1 MRKASSW
8 VGTIRAN
15 WVLVFTCVGA
25 LLILSFL
32 SLATDRGFEQNARLR
47 QEVSNSYDARAALQG
62 VLTRHQ
68 DIELGQRGYV
78 ITGDPKFLAPYRSG
92 ASRIDANLDLFAK
105 LAGSDGQSKLVDD
118 LRRTSVE
125 KRRFVARTIGLVEGG
140 RRDEAVNLIG
150 SGEGKQ
156 LMDHIRVLIGEISE
170 AERVKLEVRTAAV
183 NAARERLRDRTF
195 TLQIGLILLL
205 ALSAILIGR
214 SQWALKNAHRRA
226 RDLAMRQEAIFDS
239 AKDGMIVLNPSGS
252 IESLNPSAAKM
263 FDVPSES
270 LLRRDIGSL
279 FEIAPDR
286 GQIETFLRR
295 LKANRKEN
303 YGQIQEFVGRRQNG
317 ATFPLEVSV
326 SPVHLADGTLFVA
339 VIRDISD
346 RREVEQMK
354 GEFVATV
361 SHELRT
367 PLTSI
372 AGSLGLISGGA
383 AGEIPPKTARLVE
396 IAHSNAA
403 RLVRLIND
411 ILDIEKIE
419 AGRMQFDLR
428 PLALRPLLEAA
439 EHQTAG
445 FAGEYGV
452 AVHVEPVAPGAAV
465 LADEDRLMQVV
476 TNLLSNAIKFSRR
489 GEAVTVRVTPLDR
502 RYRISVIDRGEGIP
516 DAFRG
521 RIFGKFAQA
530 DASDSRQKG
539 GTGLGLSI
547 VREIVVRLG
556 GSVDFESVEGAGS
569 IFHVDLPA
577 AELPGT
583 VQAPTSEVEAPLSRD
598 PALPV
603 VLHVDDDPDML
614 AVVASAFDGKAAI
627 HSMPS
632 VAEARAAIRRTR
644 YDGAIL
650 DVGMLD
656 GCGTDLV
663 APLRKRAPSLP
674 VVLFTAQEVDG
685 APKEGIDL
693 VLVKSRASLDTLVR
707 EVTDRIGSKRVNGG
721 GGK

>member
-1 MRKASSW
+1 MLRRAS
-8 VGTIRAN
+8 TLRRAVEGN
-15 WVLVFTCVGA
+15 WVLIAASVGT
-25 LLILSFL
+25 LLILFFL
-32 SLATDRGFEQNARLR
+32 SLATDRGFEQNSLLR
-47 QEVSNSYDARAALQG
+47 QQVASSYDARAALQA
-62 VLTRHQ
+62 VLTRHL

-78 ITGDPKFLAPYRSG
+78 ITGDRRFLDPYRE
-92 ASRIDANLDLFAK
+92 AEARIDANLDRFAA
-105 LAGSDGQSKLVDD
+105 LAGKDGQ
-118 LRRTSVE
+118 E
-125 KRRFVARTIGLVEGG
+125 KRIAELRALSAEKRGFVTRTIGLVDAG
-140 RRDEAVNLIG
+140 RRDEAIRLIA
-150 SGEGKQ
+150 SGEGKRS
-156 LMDHIRVLIGEISE
+156 MDDIRRLIGEISE
-170 AERVKLEVRTAAV
+170 AERQKLDERTVSA
-183 NAARERLRDRTF
+183 NAARAALRQRSF
-195 TLQIGLILLL
+195 VLQTGLIFLL
-205 ALSAILIGR
+205 ALAALLIAR
-214 SQWALKNAHRRA
+214 SQWARQKEHRRA
-226 RDLAMRQEAIFDS
+226 QDLAARQEAIFDS

-252 IESLNPSAAKM
+252 IESLNPAAASM
-263 FDVPSES
+263 FGVARES

-279 FEIAPDR
+279 FEVAPDR

-295 LKANRKEN
+295 LKANRREV
-303 YGQIQEFVGRRQNG
+303 YGQIQEFVGRRQDG

-326 SPVHLADGTLFVA
+326 SPVHLADATLFLA

-346 RREVEQMK
+346 RREIEQMK

-383 AGEIPPKTARLVE
+383 AGEMTPKIARLVE

-419 AGRMQFDLR
+419 AGRMQFDIR
-428 PLALRPLLEAA
+428 PLPLAVLLDAA
-439 EHQTAG
+439 VHQAAG
-445 FAGEYGV
+445 FADEYGV
-452 AVHVEPVAPGAAV
+452 AVELEPVIPAAAV
-465 LADEDRLMQVV
+465 LADEDRLLQVV

-489 GEAVTVRVTPLDR
+489 GETVTVRVAPLDR

-516 DAFRG
+516 EAFRS

-556 GSVDFESVEGAGS
+556 GSVSFDSVEGEGT

-577 AELPGT
+577 AALADVAFPATDVDAPRVPAGDLPII
-583 VQAPTSEVEAPLSRD
+583 
-598 PALPV
+598 
-603 VLHVDDDPDML
+603 LHVDDDPDML
-614 AVVASAFDGKAAI
+614 AVVASAFDGKATI
-627 HSMPS
+627 HSTPS
-632 VAEARAAIRRTR
+632 VAEARAAIRKTR
-644 YDGAIL
+644 YDAAIL

-663 APLRKRAPSLP
+663 PPLRKRSPGLP
-674 VVLFTAQEVDG
+674 VVLFTAQEVDI
-685 APKEGIDL
+685 APNDDIDL

-707 EVTDRIGSKRVNGG
+707 EVTDRVVSARANVG

>member
-1 MRKASSW
+1 MLKAVSLMRVIK
-8 VGTIRAN
+8 AN
-15 WVLVFTCVGA
+15 WVLIVTGGGA
-25 LLILSFL
+25 LLILFFL

-47 QEVSNSYDARAALQG
+47 QQVSNSYDARAALQG

-78 ITGDPKFLAPYRSG
+78 IAGDPTFLTPYR
-92 ASRIDANLDLFAK
+92 AAEARIDSNFDLFAK
-105 LAGSDGQSKLVDD
+105 LAGSDGQDQLIAE
-118 LRRTSVE
+118 LRRTSLQ
-125 KRRFVARTIGLVEGG
+125 KRRFVARTIGLVESGQHA
-140 RRDEAVNLIG
+140 EAVRLIA
-150 SGEGKQ
+150 SGEGKRS
-156 LMDHIRVLIGEISE
+156 MDHIRVLISQISE
-170 AERVKLEVRTAAV
+170 AERQKLEERTAAA
-183 NAARERLRDRTF
+183 NAAREQLRGRTF

-205 ALSAILIGR
+205 ALASILIGR
-214 SQWALKNAHRRA
+214 SQWARKKAHRRA
-226 RDLAMRQEAIFDS
+226 RDLAARQEAIFDS

-252 IESLNPSAAKM
+252 IESLNPSAAAM
-263 FDVPSES
+263 FGVPSES
-270 LLRRDIGSL
+270 LLRRDIGAL

-295 LKANRKEN
+295 LKANRKEH

-317 ATFPLEVSV
+317 TTFPLEVSV
-326 SPVHLADGTLFVA
+326 SPVHLADATLFVA
-339 VIRDISD
+339 VIRDISE

-383 AGEIPPKTARLVE
+383 AGEIPPKAARLVE

-419 AGRMQFDLR
+419 AGRMQFDIR
-428 PLALRPLLEAA
+428 PLPLAPLLEAA
-439 EHQTAG
+439 VHQTAG
-445 FAGEYGV
+445 FADEYGV
-452 AVHVEPVAPGAAV
+452 PVHIDPVAPDAAV
-465 LADEDRLMQVV
+465 QADEDRLMQVI

-489 GEAVTVRVTPLDR
+489 GEAVTIRVTPLDR

-516 DAFRG
+516 EAFRS

-556 GSVDFESVEGAGS
+556 GSVDFESVAGAGS

-577 AELPGT
+577 ADLPGVT
-583 VQAPTSEVEAPLSRD
+583 AAPPIFVAPRDSD
-598 PALPV
+598 PALPL

-614 AVVASAFDGKAAI
+614 AVVASAFDGKAVI
-627 HSMPS
+627 RSTPS
-632 VAEARAAIRRTR
+632 VAEARAAIRQMRF
-644 YDGAIL
+644 DAAIL

-663 APLRKRAPSLP
+663 APLRKRSPSLP
-674 VVLFTAQEVDG
+674 VVLFTAQEVGG
-685 APKEGIDL
+685 APKDGIDL
-693 VLVKSRASLDTLVR
+693 VLVKSRASLETLVR
-707 EVTDRIGSKRVNGG
+707 EVTERIGSKRANGG

>member
-1 MRKASSW
+1 MGRASAW
-8 VGTIRAN
+8 LRAGKAN
-15 WVLVFTCVGA
+15 WVLITAAIGV

-47 QEVSNSYDARAALQG
+47 QDVAESYNARAVLQA
-62 VLTRHQ
+62 VLTLHQ

-78 ITGDPKFLAPYRSG
+78 ITGDPSFLAPYRS
-92 ASRIDANLDLFAK
+92 AEARIDANFEAFEKFAG
-105 LAGSDGQSKLVDD
+105 ADGQAALMAE
-118 LRRTSVE
+118 LERTSIE
-125 KRRFVARTIGLVEGG
+125 KRRFVARTIALVEEG
-140 RRDEAVNLIG
+140 RRDEAARLITG
-150 SGEGKQ
+150 GEGKRS
-156 LMDHIRVLIGEISE
+156 MDHIRTLIGTISE
-170 AERVKLEVRTAAV
+170 GERAKLEQRTVLA
-183 NAARERLRDRTF
+183 NNARERLRQRTF
-195 TLQIGLILLL
+195 TLQVGLIMLL
-205 ALSAILIGR
+205 ALAAFLIAR
-214 SQWALKNAHRRA
+214 SQLARKRAHRRA
-226 RDLAMRQEAIFDS
+226 RDLAARQEAIFDS

-252 IESLNPSAAKM
+252 IESLNPSAANM
-263 FDVPSES
+263 FGVPSES
-270 LLRRDIGSL
+270 LLRRDIGAL

-295 LKANRKEN
+295 LKANRKES

-317 ATFPLEVSV
+317 QTFPLEVSV
-326 SPVHLADGTLFVA
+326 SPVHLADATLFVA

-346 RREVEQMK
+346 RREIEQMK

-383 AGEIPPKTARLVE
+383 AGEIPPKAARLVE

-419 AGRMQFDLR
+419 AGRMQFDVR
-428 PLALRPLLEAA
+428 PLALGPLLEAA
-439 EHQTAG
+439 AHQAAG
-445 FAGEYGV
+445 FADEYGV
-452 AVHVEPVAPGAAV
+452 SVHVETVAPEAAV

-516 DAFRG
+516 EAFRS

-556 GSVDFESVEGAGS
+556 GAVDFESVEGAGS

-577 AELPGT
+577 AETPGI
-583 VQAPTSEVEAPLSRD
+583 APAPDAAEPSRPTD
-598 PALPV
+598 RALPV

-614 AVVASAFDGKAAI
+614 AVVASAFDGKAMI
-627 HSMPS
+627 HSTPS

-644 YDGAIL
+644 YDAAIL
-650 DVGMLD
+650 DIGMLD

-663 APLRKRAPSLP
+663 EPLRKRSPTLP
-674 VVLFTAQEVDG
+674 IILFTAQEVDG
-685 APKEGIDL
+685 APKNGIDL
-693 VLVKSRASLDTLVR
+693 VLVKSRASLDRLVS
-707 EVTDRIGSKRVNGG
+707 EVSGRIVSGRGNGG

>member
-1 MRKASSW
+1 MGRASAW
-8 VGTIRAN
+8 LRAGKAN
-15 WVLVFTCVGA
+15 WVLITAAIGV

-47 QEVSNSYDARAALQG
+47 QDVAESYNARAVLQA
-62 VLTRHQ
+62 VLTLHQ

-78 ITGDPKFLAPYRSG
+78 ITGDPSFLAPYRS
-92 ASRIDANLDLFAK
+92 AEARIDANLKAFAK
-105 LAGSDGQSKLVDD
+105 FAGADGQGALMAELERASF
-118 LRRTSVE
+118 E
-125 KRRFVARTIGLVEGG
+125 KRRFVARTIALVEQG
-140 RRDEAVNLIG
+140 RRDEAARLITG
-150 SGEGKQ
+150 GEGKRA
-156 LMDHIRVLIGEISE
+156 MDHIRTLIGTISE
-170 AERVKLEVRTAAV
+170 GERAKLEQRTVLA
-183 NAARERLRDRTF
+183 NNARERLRQRTF
-195 TLQIGLILLL
+195 TLQVGLIMLL
-205 ALSAILIGR
+205 ALAAFLIAR
-214 SQWALKNAHRRA
+214 SQLARKRAHRRA
-226 RDLAMRQEAIFDS
+226 RDLAARQEAIFDS

-252 IESLNPSAAKM
+252 IESLNPSAANM
-263 FDVPSES
+263 FGVPSES
-270 LLRRDIGSL
+270 LLRRDIGAL

-295 LKANRKEN
+295 LKANRKES

-317 ATFPLEVSV
+317 QTFPLEVSV
-326 SPVHLADGTLFVA
+326 SPVHLADATLFVA

-346 RREVEQMK
+346 RREIEQMK

-383 AGEIPPKTARLVE
+383 AGEIPPKAARLVE

-419 AGRMQFDLR
+419 AGRMQFDVR
-428 PLALRPLLEAA
+428 PLALGPLLEAA
-439 EHQTAG
+439 AHQAAG
-445 FAGEYGV
+445 FADEYGV
-452 AVHVEPVAPGAAV
+452 SVHVETVAPEAAV

-516 DAFRG
+516 EAFRS

-556 GSVDFESVEGAGS
+556 GAVDFESVEGAGS

-577 AELPGT
+577 AETPGI
-583 VQAPTSEVEAPLSRD
+583 APAPDAAEPSQRTD
-598 PALPV
+598 RALPV

-614 AVVASAFDGKAAI
+614 AVVASAFDGKAMI
-627 HSMPS
+627 HSTPS

-644 YDGAIL
+644 YDAAIL
-650 DVGMLD
+650 DIGMLD

-663 APLRKRAPSLP
+663 EPLRKRSPTLP
-674 VVLFTAQEVDG
+674 IILFTAQEVDG
-685 APKEGIDL
+685 APKNGIDL
-693 VLVKSRASLDTLVR
+693 VLVKSRASLDRLVS
-707 EVTDRIGSKRVNGG
+707 EVSGRIVSGRGNGG

>member
-1 MRKASSW
+1 M
-8 VGTIRAN
+8 AN
-15 WVLVFTCVGA
+15 WVLVAACAGA
-25 LLILSFL
+25 LLILFFL
-32 SLATDRGFEQNARLR
+32 SFATDRGFEQNARLR
-47 QEVSNSYDARAALQG
+47 QQVSNSYDARAALQG

-78 ITGDPKFLAPYRSG
+78 ITGDPKFLSPYLG
-92 ASRIDANLDLFAK
+92 AEARIDNNLDLFAK
-105 LAGSDGQSKLVDD
+105 LAGSDGQSERIDE
-118 LRRTSVE
+118 LRRTSIE
-125 KRRFVARTIGLVEGG
+125 KRRFVARTIRLVESGQ
-140 RRDEAVNLIG
+140 RDEAIRLIA
-150 SGEGKQ
+150 SGEGKRS
-156 LMDHIRVLIGEISE
+156 MDHIRVLIDKISD
-170 AERVKLEVRTAAV
+170 AERLKLAERTATA
-183 NAARERLRDRTF
+183 NAARQRLRERTF

-205 ALSAILIGR
+205 GLSAVLIGR
-214 SQWALKNAHRRA
+214 SQFALKEAHRRA
-226 RDLAMRQEAIFDS
+226 RDLATRQEAIFDS

-252 IESLNPSAAKM
+252 IESLNPAAAKM
-263 FDVPSES
+263 FGVPSES

-295 LKANRKEN
+295 LKANRKES

-317 ATFPLEVSV
+317 ETFPLEVSI
-326 SPVHLADGTLFVA
+326 SPVHLADATLFMA

-346 RREVEQMK
+346 RREIEQMK

-383 AGEIPPKTARLVE
+383 AGEIPSKAARLVE

-411 ILDIEKIE
+411 ILDVEKIE
-419 AGRMQFDLR
+419 AGRMQFDVR
-428 PLALRPLLEAA
+428 PLPLGPLLEAA

-445 FAGEYGV
+445 FASEYGV
-452 AVHVEPVAPGAAV
+452 PVLVGPVAPGAAV

-516 DAFRG
+516 EAFHS

-530 DASDSRQKG
+530 DASDSRKKG

-556 GSVDFESVEGAGS
+556 GSVSFESIEGAGS

-577 AELPGT
+577 ADMPGI
-583 VQAPTSEVEAPLSRD
+583 APAAIAVEEQRTDAG
-598 PALPV
+598 LPV
-603 VLHVDDDPDML
+603 ILHVDDDPDML

-627 HSMPS
+627 HSTPS
-632 VAEARAAIRRTR
+632 VAEARASIRRTR
-644 YDGAIL
+644 YDAAIL
-650 DVGMLD
+650 DIGMLD

-663 APLRKRAPSLP
+663 EPLRKRSPTLP
-674 VVLFTAQEVDG
+674 IILFTAQETDG
-685 APKEGIDL
+685 APQSGIDL
-693 VLVKSRASLDTLVR
+693 VLVKSRASLDTLVD
-707 EVTDRIGSKRVNGG
+707 EVRSRIASGRGNGG

>member
-1 MRKASSW
+1 
-8 VGTIRAN
+8 
-15 WVLVFTCVGA
+15 
-25 LLILSFL
+25 
-32 SLATDRGFEQNARLR
+32 
-47 QEVSNSYDARAALQG
+47 
-62 VLTRHQ
+62 
-68 DIELGQRGYV
+68 
-78 ITGDPKFLAPYRSG
+78 
-92 ASRIDANLDLFAK
+92 
-105 LAGSDGQSKLVDD
+105 
-118 LRRTSVE
+118 
-125 KRRFVARTIGLVEGG
+125 
-140 RRDEAVNLIG
+140 
-150 SGEGKQ
+150 
-156 LMDHIRVLIGEISE
+156 
-170 AERVKLEVRTAAV
+170 
-183 NAARERLRDRTF
+183 
-195 TLQIGLILLL
+195 
-205 ALSAILIGR
+205 
-214 SQWALKNAHRRA
+214 
-226 RDLAMRQEAIFDS
+226 
-239 AKDGMIVLNPSGS
+239 
-252 IESLNPSAAKM
+252 
-263 FDVPSES
+263 
-270 LLRRDIGSL
+270 
-279 FEIAPDR
+279 
-286 GQIETFLRR
+286 
-295 LKANRKEN
+295 
-303 YGQIQEFVGRRQNG
+303 
-317 ATFPLEVSV
+317 
-326 SPVHLADGTLFVA
+326 
-339 VIRDISD
+339 
-346 RREVEQMK
+346 MK

-383 AGEIPPKTARLVE
+383 AGEIPPKAARLVE

-428 PLALRPLLEAA
+428 PLALGSLLEAA

-452 AVHVEPVAPGAAV
+452 PVHVEPVAAGAAV

-516 DAFRG
+516 EAFRS

-547 VREIVVRLG
+547 VREIVVRHG

-577 AELPGT
+577 AELPAIL
-583 VQAPTSEVEAPLSRD
+583 APGEIEAPLPGD
-598 PALPV
+598 PTLPV

-627 HSMPS
+627 HSTPS

-644 YDGAIL
+644 YDAAIL

-663 APLRKRAPSLP
+663 APLRKRAPNLP

-685 APKEGIDL
+685 APKDGIDL
-693 VLVKSRASLDTLVR
+693 VLIKSRASLDTLVR
-707 EVTDRIGSKRVNGG
+707 EVTDRIEAKRVNGG

>member
-1 MRKASSW
+1 MRKAANW
-8 VGTIRAN
+8 RRAVMGN
-15 WVLVFTCVGA
+15 WVLIITGGGA
-25 LLILSFL
+25 LLILFFL
-32 SLATDRGFEQNARLR
+32 SLATDRGFEQNAHLR
-47 QEVSNSYDARAALQG
+47 EQVSNSYDARAALQG

-68 DIELGQRGYV
+68 DIELGQRGYI
-78 ITGDPKFLAPYRSG
+78 ITGDPKFLTPYR
-92 ASRIDANLDLFAK
+92 AAEARIDGNFDLFAK
-105 LAGSDGQSKLVDD
+105 LAGSDGKDQLIGA
-118 LRRTSVE
+118 LRRASLE
-125 KRRFVARTIGLVEGG
+125 KRRFVARTIGLVESGQ
-140 RRDEAVNLIG
+140 RDEAVRLIA
-150 SGEGKQ
+150 SGEGKRS
-156 LMDHIRVLIGEISE
+156 MDHIRVLISEMSE
-170 AERVKLEVRTAAV
+170 AERQKLEDRTAAA
-183 NAARERLRDRTF
+183 NAAREQLRGRTF

-205 ALSAILIGR
+205 ALAAVLIAR
-214 SQWALKNAHRRA
+214 SQWARKKAHRRA
-226 RDLAMRQEAIFDS
+226 RDLATRQEAIFDS

-252 IESLNPSAAKM
+252 IESLNPSAAAM
-263 FDVPSES
+263 FGVPSES
-270 LLRRDIGSL
+270 LLRRDIGAL

-317 ATFPLEVSV
+317 TTFPLEVSV
-326 SPVHLADGTLFVA
+326 SPVHLADATLFVA

-383 AGEIPPKTARLVE
+383 AGEIPPKAARLVE

-419 AGRMQFDLR
+419 AGRMQFDIR
-428 PLALRPLLEAA
+428 PLALAPLLEAA
-439 EHQTAG
+439 LHQTAG
-445 FAGEYGV
+445 FAEEYGV
-452 AVHVEPVAPGAAV
+452 PVHIDPVTPDVAVQ
-465 LADEDRLMQVV
+465 ADEDRLMQVI

-489 GEAVTVRVTPLDR
+489 GEDVTVRVTPLDR

-516 DAFRG
+516 EAFRS

-556 GSVDFESVEGAGS
+556 GSVDFESVAGAGT

-577 AELPGT
+577 ADLPGVT
-583 VQAPTSEVEAPLSRD
+583 AAPPAFAAARNSD

-614 AVVASAFDGKAAI
+614 SVVASAFDGKASI
-627 HSMPS
+627 HSTPS
-632 VAEARAAIRRTR
+632 VAEARAAIRQMRF
-644 YDGAIL
+644 DAAIL

-663 APLRKRAPSLP
+663 PPLRKRSPSLP
-674 VVLFTAQEVDG
+674 VILFTAQEVGG
-685 APKEGIDL
+685 APQDGIDL

-707 EVTDRIGSKRVNGG
+707 EVTDRIASRRADGG